1 MTSRFRSIA
10 LAAAAA
16 GLLTLAVVP
25 GPSAALI
32 GAAVLVGAARGAVT
46 LLQATLVADHWGT
59 THYAALAGVLA
70 APVTI
75 AGAVAPWASTVLAAG
90 FGGSYPALFV
100 VLAVLI
106 GVAAAAGRIR
116 TDQARA
122 ATGADSRPQ
131 SGTTAGPGGQ
141 TWPVRAPAIASRAP
155 GTSE

>member
-1 MTSRFRSIA
+1 M
-10 LAAAAA
+10 
-16 GLLTLAVVP
+16 
-25 GPSAALI
+25 
-32 GAAVLVGAARGAVT
+32 T

-90 FGGSYPALFV
+90 FDGSYPALFV

-116 TDQARA
+116 TEKAGA
-122 ATGADSRPQ
+122 AIGADSRPQ

-141 TWPVRAPAIASRAP
+141 AWPVRAPAIAARAP